1 MTRLVVLV
9 ADIVILT
16 AEDLL
21 FMFNFADTIF
31 ASLSPCALHVSMHCI
46 IYSGR
51 IFTSALGI
59 IHSSNC

>member
-9 ADIVILT
+9 ADTVILT

-21 FMFNFADTIF
+21 YMFNFADKIF

-46 IYSGR
+46 ILFRTY
-51 IFTSALGI
+51 FQEYLG
-59 IHSSNC
+59 NNA